1 MWMLRLMAPD
11 SPFSA
16 GIPEIIVARMKRDL
30 RVVLCVLAL
39 WVAAVSAPSG
49 YAQDAASELLT
60 RVNNLRASLGLP
72 AYRWNNAL
80 AAAAANQARWM
91 VDNNQ
96 VSHTQPDGSTPRSR
110 ARAAGYPSQLVS
122 ENIYMGGMASVD
134 AAWNFWV
141 NSGVHYAGLT
151 NARYDEVGIATAA
164 GAGGRAYVMVFG
176 TSSGNWEAP
185 AVQRPNSSR
194 PNAAPPPL
202 PIVGVDNVGNIMYEI
217 QPGDDLGTIAL
228 LFGYSWGDI
237 PAIMDLNSL
246 TQDDIR
252 RLRIG
257 SVLLVPPKSGTYTP
271 TPEPTRDPSIP
282 TETPTPTLTLTP
294 TATATPAPTLTPTD
308 LPPAVFVMPTATPTR
323 ELIVRTL
330 EPVVAMLATP
340 SLQEAAPNAAESA
353 PNGLPLWLMAAIVV
367 QVGIIVGAAVQY
379 FRRH

>member
-1 MWMLRLMAPD
+1 MRRTLHVTL
-11 SPFSA
+11 SA
-16 GIPEIIVARMKRDL
+16 
-30 RVVLCVLAL
+30 LAL
-39 WVAAVSAPSG
+39 LLVAVSFPPV
-49 YAQDAASELLT
+49 YAQDAASELLA
-60 RVNNLRASLGLP
+60 RVNTLRASLGLP
-72 AYRWNNAL
+72 AYRWNNTL

-91 VDNNQ
+91 ADNNQ

-134 AAWNFWV
+134 SAWNFWV
-141 NSGVHYAGLT
+141 NSAVHYAGLT
-151 NARYDEVGIATAA
+151 NARYDEVGIASAT

-176 TSSGNWEAP
+176 TSSGSWDAP
-185 AVQRPNSSR
+185 AVQRPSSGSR

-237 PAIMDLNSL
+237 PGIMDLNSL

-282 TETPTPTLTLTP
+282 TETPTPTPTLTP
-294 TATATPAPTLTPTD
+294 TVTPTPTD

-330 EPVVAMLATP
+330 EPVVAMAATP
-340 SLQEAAPNAAESA
+340 SLQEVTVNDLESPA
-353 PNGLPLWLMAAIVV
+353 SGLPIWLIAAVTA
-367 QVGIIVGAAVQY
+367 QVGIIIGAAVQY
-379 FRRH
+379 FRRR

>member
-1 MWMLRLMAPD
+1 
-11 SPFSA
+11 
-16 GIPEIIVARMKRDL
+16 MKRNL
-30 RVVLCVLAL
+30 RVMLSVLAL
-39 WVAAVSAPSG
+39 WIAAASVSPS
-49 YAQDAASELLT
+49 YAQDAASELLA

-110 ARAAGYPSQLVS
+110 ARNAGYPSQLVS

-134 AAWNFWV
+134 TAWNFWV
-141 NSGVHYAGLT
+141 NSGIHYAGLT
-151 NARYDEVGIATAA
+151 NARYDEVGIAMAT

-185 AVQRPNSSR
+185 AVQRPSGSSR
-194 PNAAPPPL
+194 PNAAAPPPL

-237 PAIMDLNSL
+237 PTIMDLNSL
-246 TQDDIR
+246 TQADIR

-294 TATATPAPTLTPTD
+294 TATATLTRTPTPTD
-308 LPPAVFVMPTATPTR
+308 LPPAVFVMPTPTPTR

-330 EPVVAMLATP
+330 EPVVAMAATP
-340 SLQEAAPNAAESA
+340 ALQEVTINAPEASPAS
-353 PNGLPLWLMAAIVV
+353 GLPVWLIAAVVV

>member
-1 MWMLRLMAPD
+1 
-11 SPFSA
+11 
-16 GIPEIIVARMKRDL
+16 MKRDAFL
-30 RVVLCVLAL
+30 LSLLLAL
-39 WVAAVSAPSG
+39 ALIAASSQVTS
-49 YAQDAASELLT
+49 AQDAASELLT

-141 NSGVHYAGLT
+141 NSAVHYAGLT
-151 NARYDEVGIATAA
+151 NARYDEVGIATAT

-176 TSSGNWEAP
+176 TSSSNWEAQVAAQPSGGNRP
-185 AVQRPNSSR
+185 AA
-194 PNAAPPPL
+194 AAPPPL

-228 LFGYSWGDI
+228 LFGYSWGDL
-237 PAIMDLNSL
+237 PAIMDLNGL
-246 TQDDIR
+246 TQEDIR
-252 RLRIG
+252 LLRIG

-282 TETPTPTLTLTP
+282 TETPTPTPTLTP
-294 TATATPAPTLTPTD
+294 TETPTPTLTPTPTD
-308 LPPAVFVMPTATPTR
+308 LPPAVFVMPTPTPTR

-330 EPVVAMLATP
+330 EPVVALVATP
-340 SLQEAAPNAAESA
+340 SLQEVTLQETPAQEAPTGAAS
-353 PNGLPLWLMAAIVV
+353 GLPAWLIAAVVV

-379 FRRH
+379 FRGR